1 MKNWGSALFPLSIL
15 LALTGLTFW
24 LRVATELPELRHD
37 GKHRHDPDYIVSDS
51 TLRKF
56 DLTGKLKYTLKAD
69 KIVHYPDDDST
80 DISKPNLIYFNP
92 QKPPVSMRSEQ
103 GHVTNRDEQVDLFG
117 DVRVSRA
124 ASGKDEELTAFTPDL
139 TILTEDEKAF
149 TKSPVLMTQGRSWV
163 KGVGMQI
170 DNIAQ
175 TYVLESQVTAVLESK
190 QAKKKRL

>member
-1 MKNWGSALFPLSIL
+1 M
-15 LALTGLTFW
+15 
-24 LRVATELPELRHD
+24 
-37 GKHRHDPDYIVSDS
+37 
-51 TLRKF
+51 
-56 DLTGKLKYTLKAD
+56 
-69 KIVHYPDDDST
+69 
-80 DISKPNLIYFNP
+80 
-92 QKPPVSMRSEQ
+92 
-103 GHVTNRDEQVDLFG
+103 TNRDEQVDLFG